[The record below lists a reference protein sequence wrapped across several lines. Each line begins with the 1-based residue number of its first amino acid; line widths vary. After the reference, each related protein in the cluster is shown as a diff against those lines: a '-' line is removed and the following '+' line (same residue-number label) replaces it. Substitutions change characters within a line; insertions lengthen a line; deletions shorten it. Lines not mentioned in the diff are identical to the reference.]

1 MGVTSDPVI
10 KHFDVVE
17 HIRLSQVTG
26 FVDPFAN
33 AFLFQAAEE
42 GFRHRVIPAI
52 SPTAHARFEVMGA
65 AESMPVI
72 AAVLRALDA
81 LLRVKQ
87 QFSTGQSHVAG
98 GVKDRTALALCNVLD
113 NG

>member
-1 MGVTSDPVI
+1 MTSDPVI

-17 HIRLSQVTG
+17 HIGLSQVTG
-26 FVDPFAN
+26 FVDPFAD
-33 AFLFQAAEE
+33 AFLFQTAEE
-42 GFRHRVIPAI
+42 GFHDCIIPAI
-52 SPTAHARFEVMGA
+52 TSSAHAGVQVVSQTET
-65 AESMPVI
+65 MPI
-72 AAVLRALDA
+72 ITAVLGALDA